1 MKIEIDGVT
10 YVPEPP
16 AEPAWG
22 NGGVADVWLDGLV
35 AQLSRSA
42 DTWTCGS
49 IDIIRREAACKT
61 AVTALKWYRDEC
73 IRLREFEPK
82 PGKPNEVK

>member
-1 MKIEIDGVT
+1 MKIEIDGIT
-10 YVPEPP
+10 YVPQSP
-16 AEPAWG
+16 AEPVWS

-49 IDIIRREAACKT
+49 IDNIRREAACKT

-73 IRLREFEPK
+73 ARLKALTKTP
-82 PGKPNEVK
+82 